1 MCSRKTDNDQVID
14 LTLDDSDFE
23 DDSDLDYEEAMIVP
37 DVESDN
43 DALGGRD
50 SELSSDCD
58 DVNVGDENIESNKV
72 VKYYDGN
79 THLPIYRSSSIKE
92 YFSIVDLAEILLV
105 KPIPSNKLCSRQP
118 LRVQHNIVASL

>member
-1 MCSRKTDNDQVID
+1 
-14 LTLDDSDFE
+14 
-23 DDSDLDYEEAMIVP
+23 MIVP

-50 SELSSDCD
+50 SEFSSDCD
-58 DVNVGDENIESNKV
+58 YVNVGDVGDENIESNKV

-92 YFSIVDLAEILLV
+92 HFSIEDLAEILLV

>member
-50 SELSSDCD
+50 
-58 DVNVGDENIESNKV
+58 
-72 VKYYDGN
+72 
-79 THLPIYRSSSIKE
+79 R
-92 YFSIVDLAEILLV
+92 
-105 KPIPSNKLCSRQP
+105 
-118 LRVQHNIVASL
+118 